1 MVKLS
6 TPGWLLAFGLLNAVP
21 AGLAAQNNTGQ
32 PVGQEDNTSYGTTS
46 GEFLL
51 LGAGARGTALGGSF
65 AAIVTDVSALY
76 YNPAGAA
83 LLSGRG
89 HGRDVR
95 LPRRHPLFLGR
106 RRLPALGWIRTIGFQ
121 LGTFGFKDQPIYTE
135 EQPNGTGGT
144 YSVNQ
149 TFVGATFAQ
158 NFSDRFSAGI
168 TAKYVNDR
176 LGTVS
181 GSAFAVDFGT
191 NFHASLNNHPV
202 KFSFVLANIG
212 SNLSYSGTGLQGNVL
227 RTPIPGEDDTPT
239 LPQQSNLLTK
249 DFPLPTTF
257 RVGLAYDVLT
267 GENNRLTVL
276 GDFNQPNNNK
286 PGFAF
291 GSEWMS
297 NKLGGSNFGFALRGS
312 YSYTGANNLDPQSSQ
327 TALNDEETLQGLAFG
342 GGLMYGAGSG
352 FSSAS
357 TTRTSILAS
366 LARRISSA
374 SRWGGKRAQSMG
386 RDERPP
392 SPGVADICL
401 QCDGRPWRS

>member
-21 AGLAAQNNTGQ
+21 AGLAAQNETGQ

-83 LLSGRG
+83 LLERPGIMVGTYDYLADTRYSWGGVAFPLSGG
-89 HGRDVR
+89 
-95 LPRRHPLFLGR
+95 
-106 RRLPALGWIRTIGFQ
+106 ARTIGFQ

-149 TFVGATFAQ
+149 TFVGGTFAQ

-212 SNLSYSGTGLQGNVL
+212 SNLSYEGTGLQGNVP
-227 RTPIPGEDDTPT
+227 RTPIPGEDETPT

-286 PGFAF
+286 PGFAL

-297 NKLGGSNFGFALRGS
+297 NKLGGSNFGFAVRGS

-342 GGLMYGAGSG
+342 GGLLYGAGNG
-352 FSSAS
+352 FSLGLDYAYKYLGVLGPTNFFSF
-357 TTRTSILAS
+357 S
-366 LARRISSA
+366 LG
-374 SRWGGKRAQSMG
+374 W
-386 RDERPP
+386 
-392 SPGVADICL
+392 
-401 QCDGRPWRS
+401 

>member
-1 MVKLS
+1 MRKL
-6 TPGWLLAFGLLNAVP
+6 TAPGWLFAFGLLNALP
-21 AGLAAQNNTGQ
+21 AMAAAQNQTGQ

-46 GEFLL
+46 AEFLL
-51 LGAGARGTALGGSF
+51 LGAGARGTALGSSF
-65 AAIVTDVSALY
+65 AAIATDVSALY
-76 YNPAGAA
+76 YNPAGVAMLDRPGLMIGTYDYVA
-83 LLSGRG
+83 STRYSWGGVAFPFSGG
-89 HGRDVR
+89 
-95 LPRRHPLFLGR
+95 
-106 RRLPALGWIRTIGFQ
+106 ARTIGFQ

-135 EQPNGTGGT
+135 DQPNGTGGT

-168 TAKYVNDR
+168 TAKYVDDR

-202 KFSFVLANIG
+202 KFSFVLANLG
-212 SNLSYSGTGLQGNVL
+212 SNLSYTGTGLAGNVQRDPL
-227 RTPIPGEDDTPT
+227 PGEDPVPT

-257 RVGLAYDVLT
+257 RVGLAYDIIT
-267 GENNRLTVL
+267 GENNRLTAL

-297 NKLGGSNFGFALRGS
+297 QHIGGSNFGFALRGS
-312 YSYTGANNLDPQSSQ
+312 YSYTGANSLDPQSSV
-327 TALNDEETLQGLAFG
+327 TALSDEENLQGLAFG
-342 GGLMYGAGSG
+342 GGLMYGGNGNG
-352 FSSAS
+352 FGLSLDYAYKYLG
-357 TTRTSILAS
+357 ILGPTNFFSFS
-366 LARRISSA
+366 LG
-374 SRWGGKRAQSMG
+374 W
-386 RDERPP
+386 
-392 SPGVADICL
+392 
-401 QCDGRPWRS
+401 

>member
-83 LLSGRG
+83 LLERPGIMVGTYDYLADTRYSWGGVAFPLSGG
-89 HGRDVR
+89 S
-95 LPRRHPLFLGR
+95 
-106 RRLPALGWIRTIGFQ
+106 RTIGFQ

-227 RTPIPGEDDTPT
+227 RTPIPGEDETPT

-352 FSSAS
+352 FSLGLDYAYKY
-357 TTRTSILAS
+357 L
-366 LARRISSA
+366 
-374 SRWGGKRAQSMG
+374 
-386 RDERPP
+386 
-392 SPGVADICL
+392 GVL
-401 QCDGRPWRS
+401 GPTNFFSFTLGW